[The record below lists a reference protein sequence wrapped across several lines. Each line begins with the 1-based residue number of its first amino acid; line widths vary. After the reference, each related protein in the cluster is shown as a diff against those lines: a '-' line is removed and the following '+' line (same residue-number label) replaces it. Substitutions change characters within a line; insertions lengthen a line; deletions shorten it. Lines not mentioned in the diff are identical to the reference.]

1 MIKTLVLI
9 LSGIL
14 ILGSCNASNSS
25 EDKKSQAKYTYSLN
39 GWENLGSQTLV
50 LIDASNPSKL
60 EQDIKFKIEV
70 FNKAGERFTKD
81 TTIHFKKKDKKID
94 FQLLVETSGEIE
106 KVEVIAFD

>member
-1 MIKTLVLI
+1 MKNLVFI
-9 LSGIL
+9 LSVFL
-14 ILGSCNASNSS
+14 IFVSCHS
-25 EDKKSQAKYTYSLN
+25 EDFSEDEKSQAKYTYSLN

-70 FNKAGERFTKD
+70 INKAGERFTKD

-106 KVEVIAFD
+106 KVVVKAFD